1 MDDLISTNMRIISFM
16 GDASNALGVLMADV
30 VARLK
35 KVKST
40 FFGIDDKYSYL
51 VIFDIDGTLL

>member
-1 MDDLISTNMRIISFM
+1 M

-30 VARLK
+30 VVRLK

-40 FFGIDDKYSYL
+40 FFGIDDKSSYL